1 MSRSYINWSRN
12 RGTSNKRLED
22 VPPITNLSDGIRYY
36 SAVDGEL
43 YFGDIFIDEVTNI
56 SWNVQQQTMPIYG
69 YNSYTFDDIAVG
81 SRLIQ
86 GQFAIN
92 FTKSNFLTNLQNNTS
107 AFKQVSR
114 RMYADDNPQTTSFSD
129 YRKQLHLPM
138 WDKGFDIVIG
148 FGKVNGSISSLTSSS
163 PYSTY
168 VILNCVQVTSSTIQL
183 DYNGNPVQEVYTFIA
198 RDMNTAKSS
207 TYNSTNNNSK
217 QDNSNNTSNNTI
229 SDNAEVI
236 GYIDLTA
243 YDKNIN
249 ISTNNNIVL
258 TKGTIQLTE
267 ASDATLRKEVTLIK
281 SDSDNCLYYTFDK
294 TFSLAFKKEFSSKDK
309 VEAYIKY
316 SCKNNENDNE
326 KEYKQKIILN
336 IKYN

>member
-43 YFGDIFIDEVTNI
+43 YFGDIFIDEVTSI

-69 YNSYTFDDIAVG
+69 YNSY
-81 SRLIQ
+81 
-86 GQFAIN
+86 
-92 FTKSNFLTNLQNNTS
+92 TNLQNNTS

-114 RMYADDNPQTTSFSD
+114 RMYADDNPQTTLFSD

-168 VILNCVQVTSSTIQL
+168 IILNCVQVTSSTIQL

-198 RDMNTAKSS
+198 RDMNTAMSS
-207 TYNSTNNNSK
+207 TFNSIHK
-217 QDNSNNTSNNTI
+217 SNNTSNNTI
-229 SDNAEVI
+229 YDNAELI

-249 ISTNNNIVL
+249 ISTNNNIIL
-258 TKGTIQLTE
+258 TKGTIQLIE
-267 ASDATLRKEVTLIK
+267 ASNAILRKEVTLIR
-281 SDSDNCLYYTFDK
+281 SDSDNCLYYTFDEA
-294 TFSLAFKKEFSSKDK
+294 FSLAFKKEFSRKDK

-316 SCKNNENDNE
+316 RCKNNQNNYEN
-326 KEYKQKIILN
+326 EYKQKIILN